1 MSDVFEQI
9 KAELKDHTPIFDNLT
24 NSLRPLVQSSEIVG
38 GLKALMA
45 LYDRI
50 EKHAQTHKTIN
61 AADILTFIDQV
72 REETV
77 RNRRG

>member
-1 MSDVFEQI
+1 MDVFDQI
-9 KAELKDHTPIFDNLT
+9 KQELKDNTPIFDNLT

-38 GLKALMA
+38 GLKALIA
-45 LYDRI
+45 LS
-50 EKHAQTHKTIN
+50 EKLNEHTKHSKNLTHQDLMKY
-61 AADILTFIDQV
+61 IDQV

>member
-1 MSDVFEQI
+1 MTDVFDQI
-9 KAELKDHTPIFDNLT
+9 KQELKDHTPIFDNLT

-38 GLKALMA
+38 GLKALIA
-45 LYDRI
+45 LN
-50 EKHAQTHKTIN
+50 EKLKEHAKHSKNMTHLDLMKY
-61 AADILTFIDQV
+61 IDEV

>member
-1 MSDVFEQI
+1 MDVFDQI
-9 KAELKDHTPIFDNLT
+9 KQELKDHTPIFDNLT

-38 GLKALMA
+38 GLKALIS
-45 LYDRI
+45 LSDKI
-50 EKHAQTHKTIN
+50 EEHRKHN
-61 AADILTFIDQV
+61 PILTGADLLHYIDQV

>member
-9 KAELKDHTPIFDNLT
+9 KQELKDNTPIFDSVST
-24 NSLRPLVQSSEIVG
+24 TLRPLIQSSEIVG
-38 GLKALMA
+38 GLKALIA
-45 LYDRI
+45 LSDRI
-50 EKHAQTHKTIN
+50 TECTNKNLKITG
-61 AADILTFIDQV
+61 ADILRFIDEV